1 MVDETSLH
9 AVYIVNEDGMRKIFA
24 DLKETLVSQNDVTLI
39 YFSSENNFI
48 FDRELTILQQRHLSQ
63 FILYKLKE
71 RLIDASSSLQE
82 LLEAIINSN
91 TKDKLIFTVS
101 GDEEL
106 IHIVTHRLWF
116 LDVSKDQ
123 IKVC

>member
-1 MVDETSLH
+1 MVDEISLH
-9 AVYIVNEDGMRKIFA
+9 SVYIVNEDGMSKIFS
-24 DLKETLVSQNDVTLI
+24 DLKEALVLQNDVTLI

-48 FDRELTILQQRHLSQ
+48 FDRELAILQQRHSSQ
-63 FILYKLKE
+63 FILYELKE
-71 RLIDASSSLQE
+71 ILIDASSSLQE

-91 TKDKLIFTVS
+91 TKDKLIFTLS

-116 LDVSKDQ
+116 LGMCENQ